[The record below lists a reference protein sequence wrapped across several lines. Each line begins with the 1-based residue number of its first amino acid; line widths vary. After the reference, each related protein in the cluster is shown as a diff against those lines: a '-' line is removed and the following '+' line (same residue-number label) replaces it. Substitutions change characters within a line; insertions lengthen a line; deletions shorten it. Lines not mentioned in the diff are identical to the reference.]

1 METGMETKTA
11 MITLAGRPNVGKSTL
26 INALAGEKIAI
37 VTNKPQTTRSRIFG
51 IVNRGNTQ
59 LVFVDTPGFHRAK
72 TRLGDYMVGVVRQS
86 VADVDAVALV
96 VEPIA
101 NVGTP
106 EHILLNHIASVGV
119 PATLIINKID
129 TVKKPSLLEVMAAY
143 SAFYEFDAIIPVS
156 AKFGA
161 GLDDLFKVL
170 EGYAVSGPKLFPDG
184 AVTDQ
189 PDKII
194 IAELIREKLLT
205 CLDREVPH
213 GIAVEVSRL
222 HGRDDGIIDADAVIY
237 CERER
242 HVGIIIGKDGLML
255 KNVGTLARA
264 DIEKF
269 LGAQVFLRMWVH
281 VKDGW
286 RDNSRLISELG
297 FPL

>member
-1 METGMETKTA
+1 METGMDTKTA

-37 VTNKPQTTRSRIFG
+37 VTNKPQTTRGRIFG
-51 IVNRGNTQ
+51 VVNRGDTQ
-59 LVFVDTPGFHRAK
+59 LIFADTPGFHKAK

-106 EHILLNHIASVGV
+106 EHILLNHIASAGV
-119 PATLIINKID
+119 PAILIINKID
-129 TVKKPSLLEVMAAY
+129 SVKKASLLEVMAAY

-170 EGYAVSGPKLFPDG
+170 EGYAVRGPKLFPDG

-189 PDKII
+189 PDKLVM
-194 IAELIREKLLT
+194 AELIREKLLI
-205 CLDREVPH
+205 CLEREVPH
-213 GIAVEVSRL
+213 GIAVEITRFFE
-222 HGRDDGIIDADAVIY
+222 RDDGIIDVDAAIY
-237 CERER
+237 CERDR
-242 HVGIIIGKDGLML
+242 HVGIIIGKGGLML
-255 KNVGTLARA
+255 KTVGARA
-264 DIEKF
+264 RVDIERF
-269 LGAQVFLRMWVH
+269 LGAQVFLQMWVR

-286 RDNSRLISELG
+286 RDNSLLIKELG
-297 FPL
+297 YPF